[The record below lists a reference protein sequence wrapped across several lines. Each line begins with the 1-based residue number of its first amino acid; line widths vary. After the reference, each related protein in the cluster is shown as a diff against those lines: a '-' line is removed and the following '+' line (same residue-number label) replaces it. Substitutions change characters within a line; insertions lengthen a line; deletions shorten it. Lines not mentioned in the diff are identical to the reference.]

1 MGLRL
6 TMRWVLS
13 CVLVFSVFFLRTITP
28 CVSAILSIE
37 TFLHRLLQL
46 LLLLPFLCGL
56 VRSQLDFFVN
66 SGEEEEENTQAPF
79 LTLDVEVQEEVGSG
93 AKEEVVVGPNGDLHV
108 DEVPNGDNLEGEEQ
122 GEGENAASEEPAVE
136 ESPSTVE
143 SEDGEV
149 VNPNTEEET
158 STLLPV
164 FGYIDPSELMG
175 EQVVKYD
182 LFGG

>member
-1 MGLRL
+1 
-6 TMRWVLS
+6 MRWVLS
-13 CVLVFSVFFLRTITP
+13 CHLFPVFSLLTIYL

-37 TFLHRLLQL
+37 TFLHRLLHL
-46 LLLLPFLCGL
+46 LLLLPCLCGV

-66 SGEEEEENTQAPF
+66 SGEEEEESTQAPF

-108 DEVPNGDNLEGEEQ
+108 DDVPNGDNLDGEEQ
-122 GEGENAASEEPAVE
+122 EMGENAASEEPAVE

-149 VNPNTEEET
+149 VNPKTEEET

-175 EQVVKYD
+175 EQVVNC
-182 LFGG
+182 GQV

>member
-1 MGLRL
+1 M
-6 TMRWVLS
+6 
-13 CVLVFSVFFLRTITP
+13 FSVFFLRTITP
-28 CVSAILSIE
+28 CVSAILSIK
-37 TFLHRLLQL
+37 TFLHRLLHL
-46 LLLLPFLCGL
+46 LLLLPCLCGV

-66 SGEEEEENTQAPF
+66 SGEEEEQSTQAPF

-93 AKEEVVVGPNGDLHV
+93 AKEEVGPNGDLHV

-122 GEGENAASEEPAVE
+122 GAGENAASEEPAVDVE

-175 EQVVKYD
+175 EQVVKC
-182 LFGG
+182 GQV

>member
-13 CVLVFSVFFLRTITP
+13 CHVLSVFLLLTITP

-37 TFLHRLLQL
+37 TFLHRLLHL
-46 LLLLPFLCGL
+46 LLLLPFLCGV

-66 SGEEEEENTQAPF
+66 SGEEEEESTQAPF

-93 AKEEVVVGPNGDLHV
+93 AKEEVVGPNGDLHV

-122 GEGENAASEEPAVE
+122 GIGENAASEEPAVE

-175 EQVVKYD
+175 EQVVKC
-182 LFGG
+182 GQV